1 VTYRPPEPLGAHH
14 RLGGFSCGEPALDEW
29 LAKHAR
35 GAHAAGSARV
45 FVSTTDGEA
54 VIGYY
59 AVAAAQVEPQ
69 DATERSMRG
78 QARRP
83 IPAVLLAR
91 LAVDAGHQNKGIGRS
106 LLQDVLVRC
115 AGAAEDVGIR
125 VILVH
130 AKHEAAKAFYL
141 RYGFEMSP
149 TDPLHLLM
157 LMKDVRAYLARSE
170 PG

>member
-1 VTYRPPEPLGAHH
+1 MTYRPPEPLDAHH
-14 RLGGFSCGEPALDEW
+14 RLDGFSCGEAALDEW

-45 FVSTTDGEA
+45 FVSTTDGETA
-54 VIGYY
+54 VGYY
-59 AVAAAQVEPQ
+59 AIAAAQVEPQ
-69 DATERSMRG
+69 DATERSRRG

-91 LAVDAGHQNKGIGRS
+91 LAVDAGHQRNGIGRS

-115 AGAAEDVGIR
+115 ADAAEDVGIR

-130 AKHEAAKAFYL
+130 AKHERAKAFYL
-141 RYGFEMSP
+141 RYGFEVSP

-157 LMKDVRAYLARSE
+157 LMKDVRAYLARAV

>member
-1 VTYRPPEPLGAHH
+1 ML
-14 RLGGFSCGEPALDEW
+14 
-29 LAKHAR
+29 
-35 GAHAAGSARV
+35 
-45 FVSTTDGEA
+45 VSNTDGGA
-54 VIGYY
+54 VIGYH
-59 AVAAAQVEPQ
+59 AIAAAQVEPH
-69 DATERSMRG
+69 DATARSLRG

-91 LAVDAGHQNKGIGRS
+91 LAVDAGHQNRGIGRS

-125 VILVH
+125 VLLVH
-130 AKHEAAKAFYL
+130 AKHERAKAFSL
-141 RYGFEMSP
+141 RYGFEVSP

-157 LMKDVRAYLARSE
+157 LMKDVRAYLARSA